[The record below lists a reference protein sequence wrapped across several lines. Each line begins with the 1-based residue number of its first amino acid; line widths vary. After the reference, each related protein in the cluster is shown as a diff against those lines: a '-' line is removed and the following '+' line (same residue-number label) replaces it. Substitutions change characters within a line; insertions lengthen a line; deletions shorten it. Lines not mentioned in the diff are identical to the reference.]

1 MQASSSSRSPTS
13 CGLPPLAACMHAC
26 VHRAREDD
34 RERLRRNGEM
44 HRQPKQAEHCRRKA
58 TGKGNADQQMQV
70 GRQPARQPEK
80 AAGRRLR
87 PDGCCC
93 TCSCRLAAA
102 GRALQQWFG
111 GVHADVKGLRLGCR
125 CRAWFPPLP
134 CFAESFLISDS
145 IDRSISACCGCEPVK
160 HASCCRKYFDRKG
173 AAAVSADP
181 RAMKAT

>member
-1 MQASSSSRSPTS
+1 
-13 CGLPPLAACMHAC
+13 
-26 VHRAREDD
+26 
-34 RERLRRNGEM
+34 M

-134 CFAESFLISDS
+134 CFAESFLIYDS